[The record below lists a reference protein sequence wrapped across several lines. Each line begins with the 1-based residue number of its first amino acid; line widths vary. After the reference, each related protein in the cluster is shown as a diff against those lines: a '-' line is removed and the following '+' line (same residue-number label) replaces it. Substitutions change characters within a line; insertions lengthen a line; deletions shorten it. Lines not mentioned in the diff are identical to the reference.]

1 MTKSTRME
9 IIHISAECYP
19 LAKVGGLADVVG
31 ALPKYQNKVG
41 KKTGVVMPFYNTKF
55 SQNNSFVLDH
65 RNTVSLGDLT
75 YDFEVLQLENN
86 ELGYPLYLIKIPGL
100 MDREN
105 VYGYSDDTERFL
117 AFQKAALNWI
127 LQFHNKPEIIH
138 CHDYHTGLIPF
149 MLSYAYKYDSM
160 KRTPTILTIHN
171 AQYQGQFSFE
181 KLKYF
186 PEYDL
191 SNSGMLEWAQ
201 MINPLAAAV
210 KCAWA
215 VTTVSPSYLIEL
227 RTAANGLE
235 WLLDNEKGKSTGIL
249 NGIDTDVWN
258 PATDPMISKNFNVKT
273 SLSGKKNNKLYL
285 CDKFNL
291 DPSKPLFAFI
301 GRLVGEKGAELLP
314 EIFNNTLS
322 NPELDASIL
331 VLGSGDPTVEEALNE
346 LKEKNKG
353 NYNAF
358 IGYDEQLS
366 HIIYA
371 GADFLVM
378 PSRVEPCGL
387 NQMYSLRYGT
397 IPIVRSIGGLKDT
410 IKDISEENG
419 FGICHENTN
428 IIEASE
434 AISRACELYGNQ
446 PKFKKI
452 RKQIMQI
459 DHSWDSAAI
468 NYIDLYNKILK
479 QS

>member
-1 MTKSTRME
+1 ME

-19 LAKVGGLADVVG
+19 VAKVGGLADVVG
-31 ALPKYQNKVG
+31 ALPKYQNKAG
-41 KKTGVVMPFYNTKF
+41 KKTAVVMPFYSNAFAAKNTYR
-55 SQNNSFVLDH
+55 LDH
-65 RNTVSLGDLT
+65 QNQVTLGNLT
-75 YDFEVLQLENN
+75 YDFEVLQLENDSF
-86 ELGYPLYLIKIPGL
+86 EYPLYQIKIPGL
-100 MDREN
+100 LDREN
-105 VYGYSDDTERFL
+105 VYGYEDDTERYV
-117 AFQKAALNWI
+117 AFQKAVLNWI
-127 LQFHNKPEIIH
+127 LQFENKPKIIH

-149 MLSYAYKYDSM
+149 MALQAHKYVSLKDIPSV
-160 KRTPTILTIHN
+160 LTIHN
-171 AQYQGQFSFE
+171 AQYQGQFSFD
-181 KLKYF
+181 KLNYF

-191 SNSGMLEWAQ
+191 SYSGLIEWDQ

-210 KCAWA
+210 KSAWA

-227 RTAANGLE
+227 RSAANGLE

-258 PATDPMISKNFNVKT
+258 PATDPMISKNFNKQN
-273 SLSGKKNNKLYL
+273 SLSGKRNNKMYL

-314 EIFNNTLS
+314 QIFENTLN
-322 NPELDASIL
+322 NPEVNASIL
-331 VLGSGDPTVEEALNE
+331 VLGSGDPAIEQALND
-346 LKEKNKG
+346 LKATHEG
-353 NYNAF
+353 NYNAY

-410 IKDISEENG
+410 ITDISEKDG
-419 FGICHENTN
+419 FGICHENTDVN
-428 IIEASE
+428 EASN
-434 AISRACELYGNQ
+434 AIFRASELFKDQ
-446 PKFKKI
+446 PRFKRI

-459 DHSWDSAAI
+459 DHSWDSAAT
-468 NYIDLYNKILK
+468 NYIELYQTLLNK
-479 QS
+479 